1 MKDYLEETNVQLGA
15 SYDIA
20 KQSTESYKKGLE
32 AAAGFLG
39 AASDEIV
46 IGPSTTQLF
55 SNLSLILNLPAGS
68 EIIISSLD
76 HEANISPWVRLAKM
90 YNYTIKW
97 WPAAPDSPTQT
108 SPSPILTPEN
118 LKPLLS
124 DKTALVTC
132 THASNVLGTIHDVKK
147 IAEMVHTIPGAK
159 LCVDGVALAPH
170 RDVDVKALGV
180 DFYAFSWYK
189 VYGPHIAILYAS
201 RQAQRNLGSLGH
213 YFHTG
218 TNLETKIGLASAS
231 YELVAALPSIVA
243 YFGADKS
250 ATWAA
255 IAAHE
260 EKLQDILLSYLRSRD
275 DVAIHGE
282 KSADKEL
289 RVPVVSFTVKGKS
302 SKEIVDGIESKSNF
316 GCRWG
321 HFYSKR
327 MVDDLLGLG
336 GCDGVIRVSMV
347 HYNTVE
353 EVERYVKVLDEVLS

>member
-1 MKDYLEETNVQLGA
+1 M
-15 SYDIA
+15 
-20 KQSTESYKKGLE
+20 
-32 AAAGFLG
+32 
-39 AASDEIV
+39 

-189 VYGPHIAILYAS
+189 VRTCLNCG
-201 RQAQRNLGSLGH
+201 
-213 YFHTG
+213 
-218 TNLETKIGLASAS
+218 
-231 YELVAALPSIVA
+231 LPSIFVSI
-243 YFGADKS
+243 YQCADS
-250 ATWAA
+250 IPRSTVPT
-255 IAAHE
+255 
-260 EKLQDILLSYLRSRD
+260 LRSSTPPARPNETL
-275 DVAIHGE
+275 A
-282 KSADKEL
+282 
-289 RVPVVSFTVKGKS
+289 P
-302 SKEIVDGIESKSNF
+302 
-316 GCRWG
+316 
-321 HFYSKR
+321 
-327 MVDDLLGLG
+327 
-336 GCDGVIRVSMV
+336 
-347 HYNTVE
+347 
-353 EVERYVKVLDEVLS
+353 